1 MPLLRTIF
9 IVAFPAL
16 LASCAATSSTS
27 FDKATI
33 YYDRQTYVEASSRD
47 VPAITGDVVQHGR
60 CAVLIGTPA
69 AKIAPQSFCVYSLT
83 KDALYVLKWNAKDA
97 KYEWLTTVS
106 FRDLHQVSL
115 VAFLRTAQVQ
125 MTEQTRLIAFS
136 ALIDDGGIYDRDATT
151 RIFDL
156 LKAYDVPV
164 SKAERMVAPPA
175 APAPVIPIFVR

>member
-1 MPLLRTIF
+1 M
-9 IVAFPAL
+9 
-16 LASCAATSSTS
+16 
-27 FDKATI
+27 
-33 YYDRQTYVEASSRD
+33 
-47 VPAITGDVVQHGR
+47 
-60 CAVLIGTPA
+60 
-69 AKIAPQSFCVYSLT
+69 YSLT

-97 KYEWLTTVS
+97 KYERLTTVS

-115 VAFLRTAQVQ
+115 VAFLRTSQVQ

-175 APAPVIPIFVR
+175 APAPFIPIVIR